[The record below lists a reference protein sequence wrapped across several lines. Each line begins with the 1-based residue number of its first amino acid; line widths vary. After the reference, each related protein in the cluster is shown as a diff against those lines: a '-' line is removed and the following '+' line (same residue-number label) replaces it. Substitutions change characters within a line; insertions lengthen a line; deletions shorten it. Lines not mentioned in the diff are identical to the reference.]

1 MKTQFNRRK
10 KLFILSIV
18 LVTCSVRAQS
28 YFGFATENYSGVNGV
43 ILNPASIADS
53 RFLVDINLAGVHGLG
68 TNNVFSANKL
78 SDLFKDDFDA
88 DIDLNQNL
96 DTENRLYTLGDV
108 LGPSVMVTLNSKN
121 AIAVYTRARFISN
134 ASFNGTDIDQIED
147 LDNIDFNDPNFNLII
162 DQSNTLAN
170 AHAWGEVGISY
181 ARVFKD
187 DNQHFL
193 KAGIT
198 AKYLIGLGSGYG
210 NTTDL
215 RGTYVGNN
223 NGASDF
229 YGGNID
235 LEGNLAYGLSY
246 DGDFDDFD
254 FDTLERPTSFG
265 VDLGAVYEWRP
276 DFEDYWVT
284 DKNGNKILDPTQNK
298 YKLRIGISITD
309 IGGINYKDGFQ
320 SNYLING
327 ESIDFVN
334 DLQEVV
340 LNPAS
345 DIDDVTT
352 ILENNQDFIN
362 QVAENSSFG
371 DLINDLQ
378 NANTVAEVENLLD
391 ANSEELV
398 DLIEEIENTD
408 NLEELLND
416 FNLIN
421 SLTTQGLKTSLPTAL
436 HINAD
441 WSFNKNLFINLATDL
456 SLTSRKKT
464 GRVSIA
470 NEIALIPRYESRSF
484 SFYSPFRIQQG
495 TGFEWGT
502 GFRFGPLY
510 VGSGS
515 ILSNLIGGNIEGADV
530 YAGLKIPILR
540 KRDKDFDDDGVKD
553 KKDECV
559 EVPGEI
565 ENNGCPWPDTDGD
578 TVIDKEDECP
588 EEAGEPE
595 NKGCPWPDTD
605 GDSVLDKDD
614 QCPEEAGEPENNGC
628 PWPDTDGDS
637 VLDKDDQCPDEPGTV
652 ANNGCPEPEVTEE
665 VQKELNSYAK
675 SILFN
680 SGKSTIKAESAAVLA
695 DILKILNEYPNASFT
710 IEGHTDSI
718 GSAPSNQKLSE
729 KRAAAVERFLVDK
742 GVDPSRLSSIGYG
755 EEKPIA
761 TNMYKDGREKNRRV
775 EINLVKE

>member
-1 MKTQFNRRK
+1 M
-10 KLFILSIV
+10 
-18 LVTCSVRAQS
+18 
-28 YFGFATENYSGVNGV
+28 
-43 ILNPASIADS
+43 
-53 RFLVDINLAGVHGLG
+53 
-68 TNNVFSANKL
+68 
-78 SDLFKDDFDA
+78 
-88 DIDLNQNL
+88 
-96 DTENRLYTLGDV
+96 
-108 LGPSVMVTLNSKN
+108 
-121 AIAVYTRARFISN
+121 
-134 ASFNGTDIDQIED
+134 
-147 LDNIDFNDPNFNLII
+147 
-162 DQSNTLAN
+162 
-170 AHAWGEVGISY
+170 
-181 ARVFKD
+181 
-187 DNQHFL
+187 
-193 KAGIT
+193 
-198 AKYLIGLGSGYG
+198 
-210 NTTDL
+210 
-215 RGTYVGNN
+215 
-223 NGASDF
+223 
-229 YGGNID
+229 
-235 LEGNLAYGLSY
+235 
-246 DGDFDDFD
+246 
-254 FDTLERPTSFG
+254 
-265 VDLGAVYEWRP
+265 
-276 DFEDYWVT
+276 
-284 DKNGNKILDPTQNK
+284 
-298 YKLRIGISITD
+298 
-309 IGGINYKDGFQ
+309 
-320 SNYLING
+320 
-327 ESIDFVN
+327 
-334 DLQEVV
+334 
-340 LNPAS
+340 
-345 DIDDVTT
+345 
-352 ILENNQDFIN
+352 
-362 QVAENSSFG
+362 
-371 DLINDLQ
+371 
-378 NANTVAEVENLLD
+378 
-391 ANSEELV
+391 V

-565 ENNGCPWPDTDGD
+565 ENNGCPWPDIDGD
-578 TVIDKEDECP
+578 TVIDKEDE
-588 EEAGEPE
+588 
-595 NKGCPWPDTD
+595 
-605 GDSVLDKDD
+605 
-614 QCPEEAGEPENNGC
+614 
-628 PWPDTDGDS
+628 
-637 VLDKDDQCPDEPGTV
+637 CPDEPGTV